1 MALRSRSIIQ
11 TGGVSLSLFF
21 FHPTCLLSLFSL
33 LGLLFAPFHYRTFR
47 VILRCPGSA
56 DLSQS
61 VSSDSVQSV
70 CFCFD
75 AFAFQSLGAADELNK
90 PFLYQ

>member
-21 FHPTCLLSLFSL
+21 FHPTRLLSLYSL
-33 LGLLFAPFHYRTFR
+33 LGLLFEPFHYRTLR

-56 DLSQS
+56 DLLQS
-61 VSSDSVQSV
+61 GSSDSVQSDH
-70 CFCFD
+70 FCFD
-75 AFAFQSLGAADELNK
+75 ASAFQSLRAADELNK